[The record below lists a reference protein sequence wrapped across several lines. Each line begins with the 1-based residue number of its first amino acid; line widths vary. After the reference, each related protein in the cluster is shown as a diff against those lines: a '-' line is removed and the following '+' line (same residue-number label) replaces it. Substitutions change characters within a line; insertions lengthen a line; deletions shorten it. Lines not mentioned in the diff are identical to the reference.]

1 MDKGLW
7 RAKVQ
12 GIGHDW
18 MTEHKAVKKKK
29 LVKPGRIHRS
39 DRAGVP
45 ELEANTLQMFP
56 YFSCFMIPII
66 PYSISQ
72 L

>member
-1 MDKGLW
+1 
-7 RAKVQ
+7 
-12 GIGHDW
+12 
-18 MTEHKAVKKKK
+18 MTEHKAVKKK
-29 LVKPGRIHRS
+29 LFNPGRIHMS
-39 DRAGVP
+39 DRARVP
-45 ELEANTLQMFP
+45 ELEANILQVFP